1 MFSNDILNST
11 RTYNC
16 KIMDN
21 SLTPKQEAF
30 CQAYIQT
37 GNKSEAY
44 RMSYNCSK
52 MKPETIHVKANELFN
67 IGKVSVRVEELQ
79 SEVAE
84 RNQITVDE
92 LIQSLSGMVRFDVA
106 ELYNEDGSL
115 KSIHEIPKEARMMI
129 SEVESIDL
137 RDLGV
142 VRKVKTIRKLD
153 AIEKLMKHL
162 GGYEKDNSQK
172 QPVVNTVPDLSNLSI
187 EELQLL
193 KKITTKKSDEQ

>member
-1 MFSNDILNST
+1 MS
-11 RTYNC
+11 
-16 KIMDN
+16 N

-52 MKPETIHVKANELFN
+52 MKQDTIAERASRLSNEYK
-67 IGKVSVRVEELQ
+67 ISTRIQELQ

-137 RDLGV
+137 KDLGV

-162 GGYEKDNSQK
+162 GGYEKDNNQK
-172 QPVVNTVPDLSNLSI
+172 QPIVNTAPDLSNLSI

-193 KKITTKKSDEQ
+193 KKITTKQSNEQ

>member
-1 MFSNDILNST
+1 MN
-11 RTYNC
+11 
-16 KIMDN
+16 K

-44 RMSYNCSK
+44 RMSYNCSN
-52 MKPETIHVKANELFN
+52 MKAETINNKAYILSEKGEIRARLQ
-67 IGKVSVRVEELQ
+67 ELQ

-137 RDLGV
+137 KDLGV

-162 GGYEKDNSQK
+162 GGYEKDNNQK
-172 QPVVNTVPDLSNLSI
+172 QPIVNTVPDLSNLSI

-193 KKITTKKSDEQ
+193 KKITTKKSDE